1 MPLQLERRFAAKQRL
16 YVRRA
21 LQGYPLYFGVQVAS
35 ARVGK
40 FLLSTQRSDVAA
52 RDIRA
57 LEFYQGRGAERRNKL
72 STSPRMGV
80 ATGTDRSLILH
91 FRRGKI
97 HPATAQ
103 CVHYIITRDLKFR
116 LLRRVVTA
124 AADELPVVPEQLE
137 AMKLQTTESVRER
150 AAELTRRMLEFSG
163 DREELGETI
172 TTALKLAPSRLDD
185 ADEMLDDVEL
195 VLSSWDRAN
204 SLEERLQ
211 EIASHP
217 DVSHELVDRI
227 QKRYLQVA
235 RSQIESGT
243 LDIALNNLD
252 VAEELMDA
260 LLRTG

>member
-52 RDIRA
+52 REIRS

-80 ATGTDRSLILH
+80 ATGDERSLILH

-103 CVHYIITRDLKFR
+103 CVQHIIVRDLKFR
-116 LLRRVVTA
+116 LLRRVVTV
-124 AADELPVVPEQLE
+124 AADELPVVPEKLE
-137 AMKLQTTESVRER
+137 AMRLQTTESVRER
-150 AAELTRRMLEFSG
+150 AAELKQRLQEFSG

-172 TTALKLAPSRLDD
+172 TSALKLAPMKVDD
-185 ADEMLDDVEL
+185 AEEMLDNVEL
-195 VLSSWDRAN
+195 VLLAWDRAN
-204 SLEERLQ
+204 EVEEQLRQ
-211 EIASHP
+211 VASHP
-217 DVSHELVDRI
+217 NVSRDLVERI
-227 QKRYLQVA
+227 YKRYLKVA

-252 VAEELMDA
+252 VAEELMGK
-260 LLRTG
+260 LHPSH